1 MADGLK
7 RAFAAAKATRKGKAA
22 SSRPVSPS
30 AEDRLLV
37 LREAVVEHIMAMDT
51 VMKGPSTY
59 ERGQRIAALVSKL
72 QRAEE
77 EAGRG

>member
-7 RAFAAAKATRKGKAA
+7 RAVADAKATRKVA
-22 SSRPVSPS
+22 SSRPATPS

-37 LREAVVEHIMAMDT
+37 LREAVIEHIMAMDA
-51 VMKGPSTY
+51 VMKGPSTF